1 MLVTAD
7 HSHSFSLAGY
17 MKRGTSI
24 LGFPYSPDALDGK
37 NYTSLGYLTGPGG
50 VINKIRPDMRYA
62 DTSDPRFKFQ
72 ALVPTKSGTHSA
84 EDVGKSLSNFVSH
97 IFYYSFNK
105 TRFIRV

>member
-1 MLVTAD
+1 
-7 HSHSFSLAGY
+7 

-24 LGFPYSPDALDGK
+24 LGSPDSPIALDGK
-37 NYTSLGYLTGPGG
+37 KYTSLGYLTGPGG

-84 EDVGKSLSNFVSH
+84 EDVGKSFSNFVSH
-97 IFYYSFNK
+97 IFYYHRDFNSFDN
-105 TRFIRV
+105 TSFI